1 MNELGFLG
9 GLSALAYIALEDESW
24 PLDQTDF
31 IGGLRLDLKVGCGKL
46 PEDGGQRASRAA
58 DRRAHTAGRWAH
70 LERRSLLP
78 CGVFYGLLDTQ
89 MQLQ

>member
-1 MNELGFLG
+1 M
-9 GLSALAYIALEDESW
+9 ALKDESW

-31 IGGLRLDLKVGCGKL
+31 IGRPRCDLEVDGEKL
-46 PEDGGQRASRAA
+46 LEDGGQRASWDA

-78 CGVFYGLLDTQ
+78 CGVF
-89 MQLQ
+89 

>member
-1 MNELGFLG
+1 MESANEFRVSRGWYG
-9 GLSALAYIALEDESW
+9 PAYIAFEDESW

-46 PEDGGQRASRAA
+46 PEDGGQWASWAA

-78 CGVFYGLLDTQ
+78 CGVF
-89 MQLQ
+89 